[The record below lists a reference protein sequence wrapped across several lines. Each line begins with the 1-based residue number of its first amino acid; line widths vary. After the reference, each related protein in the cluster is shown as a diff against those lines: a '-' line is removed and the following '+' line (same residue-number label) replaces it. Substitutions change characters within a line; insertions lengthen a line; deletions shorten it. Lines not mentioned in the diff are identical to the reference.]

1 MIHKIELFLFIL
13 SVFYN
18 TTLVFKMVRNV
29 LRTPPQPLN
38 LDWKEILLWGISL
51 SYIITYI
58 LT

>member
-38 LDWKEILLWGISL
+38 LGWKDMLLWGISL

>member
-38 LDWKEILLWGISL
+38 LEWKDMLLWGVSL

>member
-29 LRTPPQPLN
+29 LRTQPQPLN
-38 LDWKEILLWGISL
+38 LEWKDMLLWGVSL

>member
-29 LRTPPQPLN
+29 LKTPPQPLN
-38 LDWKEILLWGISL
+38 LDWKEFLLWGISL